1 MNLAAICDS
10 DRRTPVLRPRRPG
23 TNPGRS
29 GCALIFVCATLFL
42 ATAKPA
48 SAAQE
53 EFPVWWSPSLE
64 LESLDQIDAI
74 LNGAL
79 PDSIQFR
86 VRGRAPEA
94 ERKWAATCREFMR
107 LNSAGLR
114 APHETDAG
122 RIQTADVERLRR
134 KCYTLIAL
142 LRATPSARSFVHD
155 FEMGENALDF
165 LPQMLG
171 AGCRDLRA
179 AIGAN
184 RKGIPWSKSAPAPS
198 PTSPYKIVVRDR
210 NTFVIEYWDDDQPTM
225 EWDTT
230 ILARADLDADGQED
244 LLVIYE
250 VVLLPLFTGE
260 TPRTFFGSLLLMT
273 REGPNDVLR
282 VTEVPAPLDGCN
294 ISRDDLANRS
304 GP

>member
-1 MNLAAICDS
+1 MNLAATCAS

-42 ATAKPA
+42 ATAQPA

-53 EFPVWWSPSLE
+53 KFPVWWSPSLE

-74 LNGAL
+74 LDAAL
-79 PDSIQFR
+79 PNPIQFR
-86 VRGRAPEA
+86 ERGRAPEA
-94 ERKWAATCREFMR
+94 ERKWAATCRVFIR

-134 KCYTLIAL
+134 RCYTLRAL
-142 LRATPSARSFVHD
+142 LRATPSDQSFVHD
-155 FEMGENALDF
+155 FEMSKNAPEF

-171 AGCRDLRA
+171 SGCRDLRA

-184 RKGIPWSKSAPAPS
+184 RKGIPWGRSDAAPS
-198 PTSPYKIVVRDR
+198 TTWPYKIVVRDP
-210 NTFVIEYWDDDQPTM
+210 NTFVIEYWDDDQRIM

-230 ILARADLDADGQED
+230 ILARADLDSDGQGD
-244 LLVIYE
+244 LLIV
-250 VVLLPLFTGE
+250 F
-260 TPRTFFGSLLLMT
+260 
-273 REGPNDVLR
+273 
-282 VTEVPAPLDGCN
+282 
-294 ISRDDLANRS
+294 
-304 GP
+304 